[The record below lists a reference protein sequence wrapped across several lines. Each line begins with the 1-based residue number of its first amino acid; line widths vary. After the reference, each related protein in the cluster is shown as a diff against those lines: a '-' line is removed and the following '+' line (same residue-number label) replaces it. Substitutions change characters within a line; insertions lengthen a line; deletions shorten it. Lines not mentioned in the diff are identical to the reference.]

1 MASIPVSFEDL
12 QDIASNCA
20 RDLLE
25 KWAIEGELEDS
36 SLPEYSL
43 MAADTVAFV
52 IDCFMSYMN
61 ATMETRAVDSN
72 II

>member
-1 MASIPVSFEDL
+1 MASIPVSFDDL

-25 KWAIEGELEDS
+25 RWAIDGELEDS
-36 SLPEYSL
+36 ELPEYSL

-52 IDCFMSYMN
+52 IDVFMSYLN
-61 ATMETRAVDSN
+61 ATMERRAAESN
-72 II
+72 LD